1 MVQFQLSDVVADSLS
16 ILIVNIYQI
25 IKLAKLNESMDVL
38 EELLVKAVNSQDPFL
53 SQVAVHLIHAGGK
66 RLRPI
71 LTIASAAASYL
82 STSLAEND
90 LENISLTSIPKEVLL
105 GGVAVEL
112 VHLGSLYHDDVMD
125 EATTRRKVETVNAR
139 WGNLVAIVAGDFLLA
154 RASGVAADL
163 GAEVSSLLA
172 ETIARL
178 CEGQVIE
185 LQDTFNLNRTEAS
198 YLQAIS
204 GKTASL
210 MATACHIGALLSGVS
225 DEKIQHLRS
234 FGESF
239 GMIFQLRDDIL
250 DLIGAEEILGKQGQ
264 DLIEGIYTLPVI
276 HTLGDPIKGPELQSL
291 ITGVLDQPTLEKAR
305 SIIIESGGIRFSL
318 ETAKMF
324 ADKAKQ
330 SLYALGDNAGVQSLS
345 ALSNYMVESIEISVN
360 ELENKK

>member
-1 MVQFQLSDVVADSLS
+1 
-16 ILIVNIYQI
+16 
-25 IKLAKLNESMDVL
+25 MDVL
-38 EELLVKAVNSQDPFL
+38 EELLVEAVNSQDPFL
-53 SQVAVHLIHAGGK
+53 SQVAVHLINAGGK

-82 STSLAEND
+82 SSSITENALESTSS
-90 LENISLTSIPKEVLL
+90 ISIPKEVLL

-125 EATTRRKVETVNAR
+125 EATSRRKVETVNAR

-154 RASGVAADL
+154 KASGVAADL

-172 ETIARL
+172 GTIAKL

-185 LQDTFNLNRTEAS
+185 LQDAFNLNRTESS

-210 MATACHIGALLSGVS
+210 MATACHIGALLAGVPN
-225 DEKIQHLRS
+225 EKIQHLKS

-276 HTLGDPIKGPELQSL
+276 YTLSDPTKGPELQSL
-291 ITGVLDQPTLEKAR
+291 ITGVLDPSALEKAR
-305 SIIIESGGIRFSL
+305 CIINESGGIRFAL
-318 ETAKMF
+318 ETAKIF

-330 SLYALGDNAGVQSLS
+330 SLYAIGDNAGVQSLS
-345 ALSNYMVESIEISVN
+345 ALSNYMVESIELSVN

>member
-1 MVQFQLSDVVADSLS
+1 
-16 ILIVNIYQI
+16 
-25 IKLAKLNESMDVL
+25 MDVL
-38 EELLVKAVNSQDPFL
+38 EELLVKAVKSQDPFL

-71 LTIASAAASYL
+71 LTIAAATAGYL
-82 STSLAEND
+82 SASILSDD
-90 LENISLTSIPKEVLL
+90 LEPLPFISIPKEILL

-125 EATTRRKVETVNAR
+125 EAATRRKVETVNAR

-172 ETIARL
+172 RTIAQL

-185 LQDTFNLNRTEAS
+185 LQDAFNLDRTEAS

-210 MATACHIGALLSGVS
+210 MATACRIGALLSGVS
-225 DEKIQHLRS
+225 PEKIQHLTS

-250 DLIGAEEILGKQGQ
+250 DLIGAEEILGKTGQ
-264 DLIEGIYTLPVI
+264 DLLEGIYTLPVI
-276 HTLGDPIKGPELQSL
+276 HTLSDSVKGPELKSL
-291 ITGVLDQPTLEKAR
+291 LTGPLDEPVLEKAR
-305 SIIIESGGIRFSL
+305 CIINESGGIRFAL
-318 ETAKMF
+318 ETAKTF
-324 ADKAKQ
+324 SNKAKQ
-330 SLYALGDNAGVQSLS
+330 SLDAIGDNAGLQSLS
-345 ALSNYMVESIEISVN
+345 SLSDYMIDSIEFSVN
-360 ELENKK
+360 ELENKG